1 MFNKQNEK
9 KTFCLY
15 VLMSSLFV
23 FLLLLLV
30 FCCTFSIHFGLI
42 ISFLY
47 LSCLLER
54 NSTIQLMHTSITC
67 NSVIF
72 VVHTRSF
79 PFFRSFI
86 DSFSSVLL
94 LWYFGFSCL
103 PFSFDFF
110 FFLSFFFSFEICSIS
125 WYVHFGVIV
134 HKFLYSTSLSL
145 SFAVC
150 ERAVLKKYT
159 YITYCI
165 QVERKQNNFI

>member
-1 MFNKQNEK
+1 VFNKQNEK

-79 PFFRSFI
+79 SFI
-86 DSFSSVLL
+86 HSLILFFLLFFFFFSGISAFPAYL
-94 LWYFGFSCL
+94 SHSI
-103 PFSFDFF
+103 FSFFF
-110 FFLSFFFSFEICSIS
+110 FFLKYVRFHGMFILVLSFINFFTL
-125 WYVHFGVIV
+125 
-134 HKFLYSTSLSL
+134 FLSLSL
-145 SFAVC
+145 LLCANALS
-150 ERAVLKKYT
+150 
-159 YITYCI
+159 
-165 QVERKQNNFI
+165 

>member
-79 PFFRSFI
+79 SFI
-86 DSFSSVLL
+86 HSLILFFSSVLLLLL

-110 FFLSFFFSFEICSIS
+110 FLFFLLEICSIS

-134 HKFLYSTSLSL
+134 HKFLYSLSLSL
-145 SFAVC
+145 SLLLCAN
-150 ERAVLKKYT
+150 ALS
-159 YITYCI
+159 
-165 QVERKQNNFI
+165 